1 MTDENALLQRLVA
14 IEEIKQLKAR
24 YFRLM
29 DEKRWDE
36 WAEVFAEDFEG
47 IVQGPHPELHFHGR
61 DDIVSQNRKILAT
74 APTVHHGHMP
84 EIELTSATRA
94 RGIWAMFDYVE
105 LPEFTLRGYG
115 HYHDEYVKQG
125 GRWRI
130 KATHL
135 TRLRC
140 DVTPGPAAPG
150 AAAR

>member
-1 MTDENALLQRLVA
+1 MDRIA
-14 IEEIKQLKAR
+14 EILEIHRLKAL

-36 WAEVFAEDFEG
+36 WAEVFTEDFVG
-47 IVQGPHPELHFHGR
+47 IYDGPHPQLRFEGR
-61 DDIVSQNRKILAT
+61 AQIVAENRKILAT
-74 APTVHHGHMP
+74 ARTVHHGHMP
-84 EIELTSATRA
+84 EIELTSATTA
-94 RGIWAMFDYVE
+94 TGIWAMFDYVE

-130 KATHL
+130 KATRL

-140 DVTPGPAAPG
+140 DVTPGPAAAG

>member
-1 MTDENALLQRLVA
+1 MDRIAELL
-14 IEEIKQLKAR
+14 EIHRLKAL

-36 WAEVFAEDFEG
+36 WAEVFTEDFVG
-47 IVQGPHPELHFHGR
+47 IYDGPHPQLRFEGR
-61 DDIVSQNRKILAT
+61 AQIVAENRKILAT
-74 APTVHHGHMP
+74 ARTVHHGHMP
-84 EIELTSATRA
+84 EIELTSATTA
-94 RGIWAMFDYVE
+94 TGIWAMFDYVE

-130 KATHL
+130 KATRL

-140 DVTPGPAAPG
+140 DVTPGPAAAG

>member
-1 MTDENALLQRLVA
+1 MDRMA
-14 IEEIKQLKAR
+14 EILEIHKLKAL

-36 WAEVFAEDFEG
+36 WAEVFSEDFVG
-47 IVQGPHPELHFHGR
+47 VYDGPHPQLRFEGR
-61 DDIVSQNRKILAT
+61 DHIVTENRKILAT
-74 APTVHHGHMP
+74 AKTVHHGHMP
-84 EIELTSATRA
+84 EIEITSATTA
-94 RGIWAMFDYVE
+94 SGIWAMFDYVE

-130 KATHL
+130 RATRL

-150 AAAR
+150 AGAAR

>member
-1 MTDENALLQRLVA
+1 MDRLEELA
-14 IEEIKQLKAR
+14 EIEKIKRLKAR

-47 IVQGPHPELHFHGR
+47 IVHGPHPELRFHGR

-84 EIELTSATRA
+84 EIEFTSETRA
-94 RGIWAMFDYVE
+94 QGIWAMFDYVE
-105 LPEFTLRGYG
+105 LPEFTLRGHG
-115 HYHDEYVKQG
+115 HYREEYVKQG

-130 KATHL
+130 RRMEL
-135 TRLRC
+135 TRLHC
-140 DVTPGPAAPG
+140 DVTPGPQAAPG
-150 AAAR
+150 RGA

>member
-1 MTDENALLQRLVA
+1 MDRLAEIVE
-14 IEEIKQLKAR
+14 IEEIKRLKAR

-36 WAEVFAEDFEG
+36 WAELFAEDFEA
-47 IVQGPHPELHFHGR
+47 IVHGPHPELRFHGR
-61 DDIVSQNRKILAT
+61 DDFVSRNRRTLAA

-84 EIELTSATRA
+84 EIELESPTRA

-105 LPEFTLRGYG
+105 LPELTLRGHG
-115 HYHDEYVKQG
+115 HYHEEYVKQG

-130 KATHL
+130 RSMRL

-140 DVTPGPAAPG
+140 DVTPGPAGGPTG
-150 AAAR
+150 AA

>member
-1 MTDENALLQRLVA
+1 MDRIA
-14 IEEIKQLKAR
+14 EIFEIHRLKAL

-36 WAEVFAEDFEG
+36 WAELFTEDFVG
-47 IVQGPHPELHFHGR
+47 IYDGPHPQLRFEGR
-61 DDIVSQNRKILAT
+61 AQIVAENRKILAT
-74 APTVHHGHMP
+74 ARTVHHGHMP
-84 EIELTSATRA
+84 EIELTSATTA
-94 RGIWAMFDYVE
+94 NGIWAMFDYVE

-130 KATHL
+130 KATRL

-140 DVTPGPAAPG
+140 DVSPGTAAAG

>member
-1 MTDENALLQRLVA
+1 MDRMA
-14 IEEIKQLKAR
+14 EILEIHKLKAL

-36 WAEVFAEDFEG
+36 WAEVFTEDFVG
-47 IVQGPHPELHFHGR
+47 IYHGPHPELRFEGR
-61 DDIVSQNRKILAT
+61 DALVRENRKILAT
-74 APTVHHGHMP
+74 ARTVHHGHMP
-84 EIELTSATRA
+84 EIEITSATTA
-94 RGIWAMFDYVE
+94 TGIWAMFDYVE

-130 KATHL
+130 KATRL

-140 DVTPGPAAPG
+140 DVTPGPSAGG
-150 AAAR
+150 AEAR

>member
-1 MTDENALLQRLVA
+1 MDRMA
-14 IEEIKQLKAR
+14 EILEIHKLKAL

-36 WAEVFAEDFEG
+36 WAEVFTEDFVG
-47 IVQGPHPELHFHGR
+47 VYDGPHPQLRFEGR
-61 DDIVSQNRKILAT
+61 DQLVTENRKILAT
-74 APTVHHGHMP
+74 AKTVHHGHMP
-84 EIELTSATRA
+84 EIEITSATTA
-94 RGIWAMFDYVE
+94 TGIWAMYDYVE
-105 LPEFTLRGYG
+105 LPEFTLHGYG

-130 KATHL
+130 KATRL

-140 DVTPGPAAPG
+140 DVTPGSAAG

>member
-1 MTDENALLQRLVA
+1 MDRFA
-14 IEEIKQLKAR
+14 EILEIHRLKAL

-36 WAEVFAEDFEG
+36 WAEVFTEDFVG
-47 IVQGPHPELHFHGR
+47 IYDGPHPQLRFEGR
-61 DDIVSQNRKILAT
+61 AQIVAENRKILAT
-74 APTVHHGHMP
+74 ARTVHHGHMP
-84 EIELTSATRA
+84 EIELTSATTA
-94 RGIWAMFDYVE
+94 TGIWAMFDYVE

-130 KATHL
+130 KATRL

-140 DVTPGPAAPG
+140 DVTPGAAAAG

>member
-1 MTDENALLQRLVA
+1 MDRMA
-14 IEEIKQLKAR
+14 EILEIHKLKAL

-36 WAEVFAEDFEG
+36 WAEVFTEDFVG
-47 IVQGPHPELHFHGR
+47 VYDGPHPQLRFEGR
-61 DDIVSQNRKILAT
+61 AQIVAENRKILAT
-74 APTVHHGHMP
+74 ARTVHHGHMP
-84 EIELTSATRA
+84 EIELTSATTA
-94 RGIWAMFDYVE
+94 TGIWAMFDYVE

-115 HYHDEYVKQG
+115 HYHDEYVKQD

-130 KATHL
+130 KATRL

-140 DVTPGPAAPG
+140 DVTPGPAAAG

>member
-1 MTDENALLQRLVA
+1 MDRIAETL
-14 IEEIKQLKAR
+14 EIHRLKAL

-36 WAEVFAEDFEG
+36 WAEVFTEDFVG
-47 IVQGPHPELHFHGR
+47 IYDGPHPQLRFEGR
-61 DDIVSQNRKILAT
+61 AQIVAENRKILAT
-74 APTVHHGHMP
+74 ARTVHHGHMP
-84 EIELTSATRA
+84 EIELTSATTA
-94 RGIWAMFDYVE
+94 TGIWAMFDYVE

-115 HYHDEYVKQG
+115 HYHDEYVKQD

-130 KATHL
+130 KATRL

-140 DVTPGPAAPG
+140 DVTPGPAAAG

>member
-1 MTDENALLQRLVA
+1 MDRIAETL
-14 IEEIKQLKAR
+14 EIHRLKAL

-36 WAEVFAEDFEG
+36 WAEVFTEDFVG
-47 IVQGPHPELHFHGR
+47 TYDGPHPQLRFEGR
-61 DDIVSQNRKILAT
+61 AQIVAENRKILAT
-74 APTVHHGHMP
+74 ARTVHHGHMP
-84 EIELTSATRA
+84 EIELTSATTA
-94 RGIWAMFDYVE
+94 TGIWAMFDYVE

-130 KATHL
+130 KATRL

-140 DVTPGPAAPG
+140 DVTPGPAAAG